1 MDFSGDLPRVL
12 DDLPRVLENYRISM
26 DFSANRQSRQMIFWV
41 PMILGD
47 EAQAPWWIA
56 SPISPPRL
64 CKIILI
70 STNCWVS
77 TCDFLH
83 YFRVSLLDSHHS
95 MPDSNHFY
103 ICFLGFSCMF
113 FWIFLDFL
121 GDNPCSVSLS
131 PYLPYPNCP
140 APRSGHGSFAQVVP
154 GRPSAKAK
162 AGMPWDSHQN
172 PWEVGMGKCK
182 VHP

>member
-1 MDFSGDLPRVL
+1 MDSSGN
-12 DDLPRVLENYRISM
+12 LPRVLE
-26 DFSANRQSRQMIFWV
+26 DFFPANRQNRQMFFWV
-41 PMILGD
+41 FMILGD

-103 ICFLGFSCMF
+103 ICFLGFSCIF

-121 GDNPCSVSLS
+121 GDNPCSVSL
-131 PYLPYPNCP
+131 PHICHIPT
-140 APRSGHGSFAQVVP
+140 APPGQVMAASRRWSQVAQVRRL
-154 GRPSAKAK
+154 GCHGIAIGASM
-162 AGMPWDSHQN
+162 GSWD
-172 PWEVGMGKCK
+172 GKMQGASMMIPHK
-182 VHP
+182 RRFFFFPM